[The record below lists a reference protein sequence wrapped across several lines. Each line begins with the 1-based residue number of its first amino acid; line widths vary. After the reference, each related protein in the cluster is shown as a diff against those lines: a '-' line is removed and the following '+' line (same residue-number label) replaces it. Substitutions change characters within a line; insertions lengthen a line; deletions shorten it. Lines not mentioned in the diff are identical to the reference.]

1 MVQELQQH
9 SVPEELYNL
18 TQLAEVTLIAGKLST
33 TDVDQIKN
41 YISKS
46 DVPMDSPATS
56 SLDELPG
63 KYSYYNLQ
71 PAHIQ
76 HSNRLIPINYEP
88 SSDNDYDKFSYE
100 STKKKWKNDWENH
113 RKYQDADNESPP
125 INYLEQPLN
134 FFMGDNTKLPSN
146 NNKISSTSSA
156 SSPNSSSTLSY
167 LVLSSPSSSIS
178 SDDDSSKSVS
188 SYSHKI
194 FDRKKKRTFPQ
205 SSTESD
211 NNSLTGDLD
220 RDTTK
225 SSTNLSNDT
234 ICDNNLTENNKP
246 NSDNNF
252 NKFNSSSVS
261 AALLN
266 ECYERGTIWNPP
278 QDNSKGGA
286 SDDGMHVCPECGKK
300 YSTSSNL
307 ARHRQTHR

>member
-46 DVPMDSPATS
+46 DGPMDSTTTS
-56 SLDELPG
+56 SGIEEVPG
-63 KYSYYNLQ
+63 RYSYYNLQ

-76 HSNRLIPINYEP
+76 HANKLIPISYEP
-88 SSDNDYDKFSYE
+88 STDNDYDKFSYE

-113 RKYQDADNESPP
+113 RKYQEVDNESPP
-125 INYLEQPLN
+125 RNYLEQPLN
-134 FFMGDNTKLPSN
+134 FFMGDVTKSPISQHKPSSV
-146 NNKISSTSSA
+146 SSV

-225 SSTNLSNDT
+225 YSTNLTNDI
-234 ICDNNLTENNKP
+234 ICDNLNLTESNKQ
-246 NSDNNF
+246 NSDNNI
-252 NKFNSSSVS
+252 NKFNESSVS
-261 AALLN
+261 SVLN
-266 ECYERGTIWNPP
+266 DCYERGTIWNPP
-278 QDNSKGGA
+278 QDGCKGG